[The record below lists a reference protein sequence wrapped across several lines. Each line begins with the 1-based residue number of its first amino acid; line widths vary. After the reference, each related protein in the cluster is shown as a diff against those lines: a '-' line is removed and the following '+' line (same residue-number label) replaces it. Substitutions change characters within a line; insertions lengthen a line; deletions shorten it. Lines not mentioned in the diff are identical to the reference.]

1 MAKKSFLSSKDNPT
15 LSYISKDTIAAAT
28 EESGEEQ
35 LYFEGTEPPAGY
47 KIDPKFIE
55 KRTKR
60 VQLVLQPSLYNRV
73 KDASRAAGMSLNDYV
88 HKLLEEATK

>member
-15 LSYISKDTIAAAT
+15 LSYISKDTIAAA

-35 LYFEGTEPPAGY
+35 LYFEGTQPPAGY

-88 HKLLEEATK
+88 HKLLEEATR

>member
-15 LSYISKDTIAAAT
+15 LSYISKDTIAAAA
-28 EESGEEQ
+28 ESGEEQ
-35 LYFEGTEPPAGY
+35 LYFEGTQPPAGY

-88 HKLLEEATK
+88 HKLLEEATR

>member
-1 MAKKSFLSSKDNPT
+1 MAKAKKSFLTARENNAT
-15 LSYISKDTIAAAT
+15 LSFISKESIAAID
-28 EESGEEQ
+28 GEEQ
-35 LYFEGTEPPAGY
+35 LYFEGTQPPAGY

-88 HKLLEEATK
+88 HKLLEEATR